1 MSNDL
6 LFYLTGYMVAKE
18 EIKEAKN
25 PYYAVKFAVRKKE
38 ILKKIVPLIDNEV
51 LSFKELYK
59 LLKMYEERKN
69 KGICFQ
75 TCRIEWNEEEYED
88 TVLIDYISIERK
100 QIYGRKET
108 KYILVEPLYSEFVT
122 PDPTRS
128 QAICSDLVKSAD
140 VGYILSE
147 LKCLK
152 DEYYSFLNY
161 VVAYLIKKYM

>member
-1 MSNDL
+1 MNNDL
-6 LFYLTGYMVAKE
+6 LFNLTGYVVAKDK
-18 EIKEAKN
+18 IKGSKS
-25 PYYAVKFAVRKKE
+25 PYHIIKFSVRKKE
-38 ILKKIVPLIDNEV
+38 LLKKIVSLITNED

-100 QIYGRKET
+100 QIYGTRET

-128 QAICSDLVKSAD
+128 QAIYSELVKTAD
-140 VGYILSE
+140 VGYILTE

-152 DEYYSFLNY
+152 DDYYNFLNL
-161 VVAYLIKKYM
+161 VVSYLIKKYM

>member
-140 VGYILSE
+140 VGYILS
-147 LKCLK
+147 
-152 DEYYSFLNY
+152 
-161 VVAYLIKKYM
+161 

>member
-128 QAICSDLVKSAD
+128 QAICSELVKTAD
-140 VGYILSE
+140 VGYILTE

-152 DEYYSFLNY
+152 DEYYIFLNY

>member
-59 LLKMYEERKN
+59 LLKMYQERKN
-69 KGICFQ
+69 KGIRFQ
-75 TCRIEWNEEEYED
+75 TRRLEWCEEGYED
-88 TVLIDYISIERK
+88 TVLIDYISIEKR
-100 QIYGRKET
+100 QVYGT
-108 KYILVEPLYSEFVT
+108 NVTDYILVEPLYSEFAT
-122 PDPTRS
+122 PNPITS
-128 QAICSDLVKSAD
+128 KAICSELIKSAD
-140 VGYILSE
+140 VGYILKE
-147 LKCLK
+147 IKCLK
-152 DEYYSFLNY
+152 DDYYSFINL
-161 VVAYLIKKYM
+161 VVSYLIKKYI